1 MPSGWFMKHTDRL
14 DDEELKLLDSINRM
28 TSQLQYHQENKSV
41 DDQAS
46 ELEQT
51 LEGLEDQLEAIR
63 SSRETH
69 NHQK

>member
-1 MPSGWFMKHTDRL
+1 MKHTDRM

-28 TSQLQYHQENKSV
+28 TSQLHYHRENASTA
-41 DDQAS
+41 DDSSS

-51 LEGLEDQLEAIR
+51 LEELEDQLEAIR